1 MKSARIMRCLLVL
14 LPPLHAIP
22 ASAQVG
28 EDIVVSWVA
37 QIPSTPVPTLGS
49 FGAWFL
55 AILVALLIRRAVGAK
70 PNHMGSLVLA
80 GVLSCSA
87 VGVIWTTQV
96 LSNGSPTVV
105 TIPTDADCSDTHVF
119 SNAEQVTLVNNCA
132 NPVRLS
138 YSVAGTSN
146 CALQELSCAG
156 SACAGDSEL
165 IPANG
170 GQAAFLGCYATAP
183 TVSLSCADSSLAE
196 DGGTL
201 ACSLTLSRT
210 WGQAIDVTVAYSGTA
225 TASTDYTGDTA
236 AHTITAGNTSTSWT
250 ITGVSDGDNAESD
263 EEIVI
268 EILAVTNGTENGTQS
283 VTIAMPYACIPPGQA
298 IANNTDFGDAIT
310 DWFDNSGAEYGDIT
324 QWCTAAVTD
333 MNYAFFAKTFNSDI
347 GNWDTSSVTNMN
359 GMFYAASTFNQDIS
373 GWDTSSVTDM
383 QSMFKQASVFN
394 KDIGGWITSN
404 VTDMSKMFENAIV
417 FNQDIGYWDTSKVTT
432 MVNMFSD
439 ADAFNQNI
447 GNWNTSTVT
456 DMKQMFKCALAFNQ
470 NISSWDT
477 SAVTHMGWMFAHY
490 SYCGGQNS
498 FNQNLSGWNV
508 GSVTNCS
515 GFSQDASIS
524 WSSSHKPG
532 GACSGQ

>member
-333 MNYAFFAKTFNSDI
+333 MSSAFEGKTGFNEDI
-347 GNWDTSSVTNMN
+347 SAWDTSSVLDMSQMFYDARAFNQNVSGWAVGGVTNMSQMFRKARDFDQNIGAWHTASVQDMSYLFYQAKAFN
-359 GMFYAASTFNQDIS
+359 GDITSWDTSNVTTMSRMFASTDTFNQDIS
-373 GWDTSSVTDM
+373 GWDT
-383 QSMFKQASVFN
+383 A
-394 KDIGGWITSN
+394 N
-404 VTDMSKMFENAIV
+404 VTDMGLMFFYAKA
-417 FNQDIGYWDTSKVTT
+417 FNQD
-432 MVNMFSD
+432 
-439 ADAFNQNI
+439 
-447 GNWNTSTVT
+447 
-456 DMKQMFKCALAFNQ
+456 
-470 NISSWDT
+470 
-477 SAVTHMGWMFAHY
+477 
-490 SYCGGQNS
+490 
-498 FNQNLSGWNV
+498 LSGWCV
-508 GSVTNCS
+508 SEISVAPHDFDRNAFAWTNDEWRPKWGDDC
-515 GFSQDASIS
+515 
-524 WSSSHKPG
+524 P
-532 GACSGQ
+532 

>member
-1 MKSARIMRCLLVL
+1 MKNARIVRCLLVL
-14 LPPLHAIP
+14 LPSLQAIP

-49 FGAWFL
+49 FGTWFL

-70 PNHMGSLVLA
+70 PNHTGSLLLA

-105 TIPTDADCSDTHVF
+105 TIPTDADCSDTHIF
-119 SNAEQVTLVNNCA
+119 SNAEQVTLVNNCS

-156 SACAGDSEL
+156 SACAGDGEL

-170 GQAAFLGCYATAP
+170 AQAAFLGCYATAP

-225 TASTDYTGDTA
+225 TAGTDYTGDTA

-263 EEIVI
+263 EELVI
-268 EILAVTNGTENGTQS
+268 EILTVTNGTENGAQS
-283 VTIAMPYACIPPGQA
+283 VTIAMPYACIAPGTA
-298 IANNTDFGDAIT
+298 IDDSNFHTAID
-310 DWFDNSGAEYGDIT
+310 DWFADANSEYGPIT
-324 QWCTAAVTD
+324 QWCTGAVTD
-333 MNYAFFAKTFNSDI
+333 MSSAFEGKTGFNEDI
-347 GNWDTSSVTNMN
+347 SAWDTSSVVDMSQMFYDARGFNQNVSGWAVGGVTNMSQMFRKARDFDQDIGAWDTASVQDMSYLFYQAKAFN
-359 GMFYAASTFNQDIS
+359 GDITSWDTSNVTTMSRMFAGTDTFNQDIS
-373 GWDTSSVTDM
+373 GWDTASVTDM
-383 QSMFKQASVFN
+383 GLMFFYAKA
-394 KDIGGWITSN
+394 
-404 VTDMSKMFENAIV
+404 
-417 FNQDIGYWDTSKVTT
+417 FNQD
-432 MVNMFSD
+432 
-439 ADAFNQNI
+439 
-447 GNWNTSTVT
+447 
-456 DMKQMFKCALAFNQ
+456 
-470 NISSWDT
+470 
-477 SAVTHMGWMFAHY
+477 
-490 SYCGGQNS
+490 
-498 FNQNLSGWNV
+498 LSGWCV
-508 GSVTNCS
+508 SEISVAPHDFDRNAFAWTNDEWRPKWGDDC
-515 GFSQDASIS
+515 
-524 WSSSHKPG
+524 P
-532 GACSGQ
+532 